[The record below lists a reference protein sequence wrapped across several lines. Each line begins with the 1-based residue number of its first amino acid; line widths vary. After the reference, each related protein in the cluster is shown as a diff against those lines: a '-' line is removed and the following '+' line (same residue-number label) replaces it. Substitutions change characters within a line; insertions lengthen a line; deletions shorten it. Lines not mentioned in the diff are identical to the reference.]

1 MSYENLYK
9 SSILIIHF
17 IFVYVIVYH
26 DYLLDYI
33 DILLF
38 LLYNHFVF
46 AVIFPKFVQANLY
59 FLVYVDKCTKIFKY
73 VPIYL

>member
-9 SSILIIHF
+9 PSILIIHF

-26 DYLLDYI
+26 DYLLYYI

-38 LLYNHFVF
+38 LLYNQLVF
-46 AVIFPKFVQANLY
+46 ANVFLEFVLSNPY
-59 FLVYVDKCTKIFKY
+59 FLVYVDKCTKIITR
-73 VPIYL
+73 VRIYL